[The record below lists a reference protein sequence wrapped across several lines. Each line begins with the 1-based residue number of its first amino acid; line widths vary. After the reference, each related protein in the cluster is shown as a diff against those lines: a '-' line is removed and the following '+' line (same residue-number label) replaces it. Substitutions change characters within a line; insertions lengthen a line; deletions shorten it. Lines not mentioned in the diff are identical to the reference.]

1 MQKIKAAVVS
11 NGIEGLREYFVSSEV
26 IHYSFLEITKEFNPD
41 LDAFNLLIVPNGS
54 DHIAMFKI
62 KDKVAVFLEKGNTI
76 FCFDG
81 WFTNWLPNNQWI
93 MSNDIKSID
102 QRYSVKSDSH
112 NLLKNVNIDD
122 LIYNNNISGWWS
134 CGYIETTIDA
144 EVILQDSWQRP
155 VVVFDEKSTNGTIFL
170 TASGPLGDKG
180 IATNE
185 NNYLNNSLSQ
195 LYQNVVFLISKKL

>member
-93 MSNDIKSID
+93 MSNDMKSID
-102 QRYSVKSDSH
+102 QRYSVKSDCH

>member
-93 MSNDIKSID
+93 MSNDMKSID